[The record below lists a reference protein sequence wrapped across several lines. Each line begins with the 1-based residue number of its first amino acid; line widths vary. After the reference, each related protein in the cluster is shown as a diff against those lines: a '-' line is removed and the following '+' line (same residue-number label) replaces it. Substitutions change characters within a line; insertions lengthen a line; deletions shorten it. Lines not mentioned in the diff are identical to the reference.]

1 MGSPKIP
8 SITLIL
14 VLCVMISTQPAWA
27 QWANQPAQSS
37 PAPSSPKQGQDA
49 VVLAK
54 VGERELTIGH
64 FRQFAMASGLGD
76 LARTPVGQI
85 QLLRLLIEDA
95 LIDKALELEG
105 LVKADATYEAR
116 VNAVAQLQEKHFPL
130 PPMPEPAA
138 IKAYYEANREQFGI
152 PELVRIVQIQFRT
165 DQDQSAGSTAKERSE
180 QALKRLEKGEDF
192 RKLATEL
199 TESPRG
205 REIGPDRGFLPRNAE
220 PWLRDALK
228 GLNPAQRTG
237 IVQSPVGY
245 EILLMTDW
253 RAPLIA
259 EFDTVQA
266 NAAELMRRSAQKQA
280 REAYIKT
287 IASKVGVTIIRQGME
302 NANPMAQ

>member
-1 MGSPKIP
+1 MGSSKIP
-8 SITLIL
+8 LITLIL
-14 VLCVMISTQPAWA
+14 VFCVMISTHPTWA
-27 QWANQPAQSS
+27 QWVNPPAQSS
-37 PAPSSPKQGQDA
+37 PISAPRQKEQDH

-54 VGERELTIGH
+54 VGERELTIGD
-64 FRQFAMASGLGD
+64 FRQFAIASGLGD
-76 LARTPVGQI
+76 LARTPPGQI

-105 LVKADATYEAR
+105 LVKADADHQAR
-116 VNAVAQLQEKHFPL
+116 VSALEKLQAKHFPL

-165 DQDQSAGSTAKERSE
+165 DQDQSVGSTAKERAE
-180 QALKRLEKGEDF
+180 QALKRLEKGEGF

-266 NAAELMRRSAQKQA
+266 NATELMRQSAQKQA
-280 REAYIKT
+280 RDAYIKT